1 MENNIILET
10 LEEKL
15 NKLIKKKDDLL
26 FKSNRNPYS
35 DIIAIRKEFQELI
48 NRFGVGSNES
58 IKFAQLNA
66 TKEKELRKEA
76 EYLDNNCIKI
86 LDDICLLNRQIYELS
101 NEVYLIKMR
110 KRI

>member
-15 NKLIKKKDDLL
+15 NKLIKKRDNLL
-26 FKSNRNPYS
+26 FKLNRNPYS

-48 NRFGVGSNES
+48 NQFGVGSDEVNRFS
-58 IKFAQLNA
+58 QLNV

-76 EYLDNNCIKI
+76 EYLNNNYIKNI
-86 LDDICLLNRQIYELS
+86 DDIYLLDRQLSILS
-101 NEVYLIKMR
+101 NEIAVIKMR
-110 KRI
+110 KKI